1 MAVPKKK
8 TSKSKRN
15 MRRASNGTYSP
26 SNKNLPNFTEE
37 PTTGELTLPHHI
49 SKDGYYKGR
58 KVIKDKV
65 KKEKKE
71 EQKN

>member
-26 SNKNLPNFTEE
+26 NSKNLPNFTED
-37 PTTGELTLPHHI
+37 PTSGELTLPHHI
-49 SKDGYYKGR
+49 SKDGYYKGK
-58 KVIKDKV
+58 KVIEDKI
-65 KKEKKE
+65 KKEKTAEK
-71 EQKN
+71 K

>member
-26 SNKNLPNFTEE
+26 NNKNLPNFTEDS
-37 PTTGELTLPHHI
+37 TAGALKLPHHI
-49 SKDGYYKGR
+49 SLDGFYKGR

-65 KKEKKE
+65 KKEKKSE
-71 EQKN
+71 